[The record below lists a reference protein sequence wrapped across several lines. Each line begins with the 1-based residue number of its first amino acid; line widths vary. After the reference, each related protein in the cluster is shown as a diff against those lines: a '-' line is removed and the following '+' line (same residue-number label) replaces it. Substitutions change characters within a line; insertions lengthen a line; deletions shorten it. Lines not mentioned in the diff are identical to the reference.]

1 MNLKKSK
8 NHQVKRQIGMVVS
21 VQQANKGEKHARK
34 SFRLDSFCYGIGFS
48 RNCTRSSASS
58 YLWSSCSVLG
68 LDIVGSV
75 VGLVKQLGAE
85 GLVGLVAV
93 WVLWGIYS
101 KK

>member
-1 MNLKKSK
+1 MLDKAIGWIRSLTEAGLALIALG
-8 NHQVKRQIGMVVS
+8 VVLQILFGAAVP
-21 VQQANKGEKHARK
+21 
-34 SFRLDSFCYGIGFS
+34 FI
-48 RNCTRSSASS
+48 
-58 YLWSSCSVLG
+58 G

-75 VGLVKQLGAE
+75 VGLVGKLGAE

>member
-1 MNLKKSK
+1 MAEQKKSPSTEENMVDK
-8 NHQVKRQIGMVVS
+8 VLGWIRNLTEVGLALIALGVVLQVIFG
-21 VQQANKGEKHARK
+21 ATIP
-34 SFRLDSFCYGIGFS
+34 F
-48 RNCTRSSASS
+48 
-58 YLWSSCSVLG
+58 LG

-75 VGLVKQLGAE
+75 VALVSKLGSE

>member
-1 MNLKKSK
+1 MLDKVLGWIRSVTELGLAVIALVVVL
-8 NHQVKRQIGMVVS
+8 QVIFGAAVP
-21 VQQANKGEKHARK
+21 
-34 SFRLDSFCYGIGFS
+34 F
-48 RNCTRSSASS
+48 
-58 YLWSSCSVLG
+58 LG